1 DEVTNSSVEISLR
14 DQVWLEW
21 KKLRLR
27 QGRLMREVHTKGEAT
42 WKDKWRVL

>member
-27 QGRLMREVHTKGEAT
+27 QGRLMTDERGSHKRRSYLE
-42 WKDKWRVL
+42 R